1 MNEQNIKH
9 AEAMLKDI
17 ENDPFIGDGI
27 DQLKIGRTAFYKYF
41 PTYRIKQLRY
51 DHSDAPHT

>member
-1 MNEQNIKH
+1 
-9 AEAMLKDI
+9 MLKDI
-17 ENDPFIGDGI
+17 ENYPFIGDVI

-41 PTYRIKQLRY
+41 PTDRIKQLQY